1 MSQRVS
7 ALFASRDD
15 AERAA
20 AALMDHGV
28 DREEIAMVARGPAKP
43 GTREAGGGEDPA
55 DPGSVTV
62 TSPGDMAAGAAMGA
76 GVGAIVGLL
85 GTMALVLPGI
95 GPLVAAGPLAAA
107 LAAGTGLS
115 AAAGA
120 VVGGVYGAL
129 VDLGIEETA
138 ARRYEA
144 GVVGGLTLLSV
155 RTNALTTGEI
165 EELFAKYNATDIT
178 VGLLPDPDPSTP
190 GIGAAAY

>member
-28 DREEIAMVARGPAKP
+28 DREEIAMVARGPVK
-43 GTREAGGGEDPA
+43 EVGEDPS

-62 TSPGDMAAGAAMGA
+62 TSPGDVAAGAAMGA
-76 GVGAIVGLL
+76 GVGAVVGLL

-138 ARRYEA
+138 AQRYEA
-144 GVVGGLTLLSV
+144 GIVGGRTLLSV
-155 RTNALTTGEI
+155 RTDALTTSEI

-178 VGLLPDPDPSTP
+178 VGLLPDPDPHTP
-190 GIGAAAY
+190 GIKATAY